1 MDKEL
6 CRTCIHSMY
15 LGWGNMGAMLGCNHI
30 GDTGISQMLLNEGLQ
45 PGERCRGYAPG
56 KPRTRGMA
64 LKVKTSARATRKR
77 QKKESMENKNELQRI

>member
-1 MDKEL
+1 MDKNL

-64 LKVKTSARATRKR
+64 LKVKTSARAEKERKARRTR
-77 QKKESMENKNELQRI
+77 NEKV

>member
-45 PGERCRGYAPG
+45 PGEQCRIDCHTYHHQ
-56 KPRTRGMA
+56 KC
-64 LKVKTSARATRKR
+64 LKSKCK
-77 QKKESMENKNELQRI
+77 